1 MKAAWIAVACAE
13 HVRRGREGGFMQVC
27 HGKASPLRRLQP
39 GDGIAYYSPTL
50 AFGSKLP
57 YRAFT
62 AVGIVAEGEPFRF
75 DMAGN
80 FQPWR
85 RHVRW
90 TAGREAPIA
99 PLLPELRFSAGRKNW
114 GQQLRFGLLAICP
127 EDFAAILNATAG
139 N

>member
-1 MKAAWIAVACAE
+1 
-13 HVRRGREGGFMQVC
+13 MQVC
-27 HGKASPLRRLQP
+27 HGKAAPLRRPQP
-39 GDGIAYYSPTL
+39 GDGVAYYSPTL

-57 YRAFT
+57 CRAFT
-62 AVGIVAEGEPFRF
+62 AVGTVAEGEPFRF
-75 DMAGN
+75 HMAGG

-85 RHVRW
+85 RHVHW

-99 PLLPELRFSAGRKNW
+99 PLLAELRFFAGRKNW

-127 EDFAAILNATAG
+127 EDFTIILSATAG